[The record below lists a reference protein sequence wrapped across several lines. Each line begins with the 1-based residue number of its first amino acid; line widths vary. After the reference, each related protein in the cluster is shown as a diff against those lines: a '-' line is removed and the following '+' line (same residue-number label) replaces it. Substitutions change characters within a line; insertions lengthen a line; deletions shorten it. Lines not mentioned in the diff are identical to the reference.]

1 VAFTLTPTGDIGAD
15 IECGLH
21 LLCPAVLVYRRKS
34 ENGYGGDPRSVPF
47 DGPFGEGRGV
57 TLMHPGVRAQIRSA
71 RMSNGL
77 SLRELGRR
85 TGVTASLLSQIEN
98 GKSDPSVSTLTS
110 LVAELGLS
118 LDALLR
124 PDWTTAMD
132 DLTMDGVD
140 GLDAMDSLE
149 PRLGRSARESHPVR
163 SSPVIHPAER
173 QTLDLDSGVV
183 WERLTRG
190 PSEVMDALLV
200 TYQPGATSSSG
211 GKLLRHSGIERA
223 YLIAGELTL
232 QLGFDTYRLGVG
244 DSLEFDAATPHVYCN
259 PGDVPARGLW
269 FVLGKE
275 NLPARTGTHRLLDLA
290 DAGVR
295 GMAAPADFLRA
306 FSSE

>member
-1 VAFTLTPTGDIGAD
+1 
-15 IECGLH
+15 
-21 LLCPAVLVYRRKS
+21 
-34 ENGYGGDPRSVPF
+34 
-47 DGPFGEGRGV
+47 
-57 TLMHPGVRAQIRSA
+57 
-71 RMSNGL
+71 MSNGL

-98 GKSDPSVSTLTS
+98 GKSDPSVSTLTA

-124 PDWTTAMD
+124 PDWATAVD
-132 DLTMDGVD
+132 DVITGSPGAEVSDLPD
-140 GLDAMDSLE
+140 GLQGLE
-149 PRLGRSARESHPVR
+149 GLDERSPRLDRAPNGSHRVR

-190 PSEVMDALLV
+190 PSELMDALLV

-211 GKLLRHSGIERA
+211 GKLLRHSGVERA
-223 YLIAGELTL
+223 YLISGELVL

-244 DSLEFDAATPHVYCN
+244 DSLEFDGATPHVYCN
-259 PGDVPARGLW
+259 TGDVPARGLW

-275 NLPARTGTHRLLDLA
+275 SLPARTGPRRLLQLA
-290 DAGVR
+290 EAQVAG
-295 GMAAPADFLRA
+295 AAGPVDFLRA
-306 FSSE
+306 FTPE